1 MKLGEDIVVMIGG
14 EAVRLVP
21 RLRHALALERRPGSF
36 KSVLDAIEE
45 GSLTVAAETIRPHH
59 PGVTLDAIFAAG
71 LAKLREPLTL
81 YVLGCAGIDPETAP
95 ARRAKAKA
103 SGKPLPSVP
112 FAEHLAGLYR
122 IGTGWLGWTPDQ
134 TLDATPIE
142 ITEAYR
148 GRVEML
154 RSIFGSSEEDAPATD
169 DRPLDD
175 KFRSVFGTFGTTKVK
190 REPA

>member
-1 MKLGEDIVVMIGG
+1 MGRLAEEIIVHLAG
-14 EAVRLVP
+14 EAIMLRP
-21 RLRHALALERRPGSF
+21 SLRHALRLERRPGSF
-36 KSVLDAIEE
+36 KAVLDGIEE
-45 GSLTVAAETIRPHH
+45 GSLTVAAEIIRPHAH
-59 PGVTLDAIFAAG
+59 DVTLDAIFAAG

-95 ARRAKAKA
+95 ARRAKA

-112 FAEHLAGLYR
+112 FSEHLASLYR
-122 IGTGWLGWTPDQ
+122 IGTGWLGWTPDV
-134 TLDATPIE
+134 TLDATPAE

-154 RSIFGSSEEDAPATD
+154 RSIFGSSEDDTPTAD

-175 KFRSVFGTFGTTKVK
+175 KIRTVFGTFGTTKVT